1 MTWDARKDL
10 FMNLKKIQ
18 SGAAMIESLVAFLI
32 IVFGLLGIGA
42 LQSIAVG
49 STKVAADRGLASIQA
64 SALLTRINSNDLF
77 WQTISPDFD
86 ISISAAG
93 VIADL
98 GAGGEGAALEALAT
112 DCSTNICTP
121 METASYNLKSWAQS
135 GSSFGGTGGIQDRLP
150 AASARIQR
158 IGVDFPVLLEISVTW
173 NENKATSGLVMA
185 NTYYTGTGTA
195 ANANRAFTYTVRA
208 RP

>member
-1 MTWDARKDL
+1 MGPS
-10 FMNLKKIQ
+10 MNLKKNQ
-18 SGAAMIESLVAFLI
+18 SGVAMIESLIAFLI

-42 LQSIAVG
+42 LQSLAIG
-49 STKVAADRGLASIQA
+49 STKVAADRSLASIQA
-64 SALLTRINSNDLF
+64 SALLSRINSNDLF
-77 WQTISPDFD
+77 WQSIQPGFD

-98 GAGGEGAALEALAT
+98 GGTGEGAALEALGT
-112 DCSTNICTP
+112 DCSAAICTP
-121 METASYNLKSWAQS
+121 QETAAYNIKSWAQF

-158 IGVDFPVLLEISVTW
+158 IGNDFPVMLEVSVTW
-173 NENKATSGLVMA
+173 NEQKATSGLDMA
-185 NTYYTGTGTA
+185 STYYTGSGTA
-195 ANANRAFTYTVRA
+195 ANAQRDFTYTVRA